1 MLAFACMGMA
11 CAVVLAAALLWR
23 ALGPAALIR
32 ANGTRGQDHAAG
44 WYLSGARRQW
54 PWSLLSLWPASALA
68 RLLSRWLPDR
78 LNAFLGLA
86 LERADL
92 DSVISADQWL
102 VSVLACG
109 VVATLVAASIPAGGN
124 GAVPFAAALLL
135 AGGGGA
141 MLPWWALRDRIRKRQ
156 RQVLRE
162 LPGYLDLLALAL
174 EAGCGFGAALQLAVQ
189 RSPAS
194 PLRSGLERVLHEV
207 RAGSSRSDALR
218 RLERRLDVAALGA
231 AVAAIVQAEATG
243 VSLSPVMRAQARR
256 CTQQRFARA
265 EKLAMEAPVKML
277 GPLVL
282 CIFPCTFIV
291 IGFPIA
297 VHLLW
302 A

>member
-1 MLAFACMGMA
+1 MLACACMGIA
-11 CAVVLAAALLWR
+11 CAVVLIAASLWR
-23 ALGPAALIR
+23 ALGPAASAY
-32 ANGTRGQDHAAG
+32 ANGMPGHDRASG
-44 WYLSGARRQW
+44 WDPSGARRQW

-78 LNAFLGLA
+78 PKAFLGLA

-102 VSVLACG
+102 IAPLACG
-109 VVATLVAASIPAGGN
+109 MGATLAGVKIPASGN
-124 GAVPFAAALLL
+124 GVASLAVALLL
-135 AGGGGA
+135 AGGG

-174 EAGCGFGAALQLAVQ
+174 EAGCGFGAALQLTVQ

-207 RAGSSRSDALR
+207 RAGSPRSDALR
-218 RLERRLDVAALGA
+218 RLERRLDVAPLGT

-243 VSLSPVMRAQARR
+243 VSLAPVMRAQARR
-256 CTQQRFARA
+256 CTQLRFARA

-302 A
+302 AN